1 VSAPYLARIT
11 FYPVKS
17 LDGVR
22 LHEARLAGGAGIAHD
37 REYRFVGADGA
48 VLNSKRLGERTIAI
62 RSTYDSAFGEL
73 TLRYGE
79 ETVSA
84 RLPREAAAVERAVSR
99 WLGQPARLERDEL
112 HGFPDDT
119 DASGP
124 TVVSRATLAEV
135 ASWFGLDEDEARRRF
150 RANLEIDGVE
160 PFWEDRLYG
169 PAGLPPREFR
179 IGDARLEATNPC
191 KRCAV
196 PSRDSRTGAIPEPKF
211 AKLFAERRKRSL
223 PPWAER
229 SRFDQFYRLAVN
241 SRVPAS
247 ENGKTIH
254 VGDEVRATVE

>member
-1 VSAPYLARIT
+1 MSAPHLSRVSI
-11 FYPVKS
+11 YPVKS
-17 LDGVR
+17 LDAVEMQ
-22 LHEARLAGGAGIAHD
+22 EARLAGGAGIAHD
-37 REYRFVGADGA
+37 REYRFVDAAGA

-62 RSTYDSAFGEL
+62 RSHYDPAFSEL
-73 TLRYGE
+73 TLRLGE
-79 ETVSA
+79 ETLSA
-84 RLPREAAAVERAVSR
+84 RLPRETAAVEQAVSR
-99 WLGQPARLERDEL
+99 WLGQPVRLERDEL

-135 ASWFGLDEDEARRRF
+135 GSWFGFDEDEARRRF

-169 PAGLPPREFR
+169 PADAPARRFR
-179 IGDARLEATNPC
+179 VGDAWLQATNPC

-196 PSRDSRTGAIPEPKF
+196 PSRDSRTGAIREAKF

-223 PPWAER
+223 PAWAER
-229 SRFDQFYRLAVN
+229 SRFDHFYRLAVN
-241 SRVPAS
+241 TRVPES